1 MSVEIK
7 EVITKADRKTFVRMP
22 RQLYSASKYW
32 VPPIEMQ
39 ELFALN
45 PDKNPAF
52 QHSKSRLW
60 LAYSNGKVVGRIAA
74 IINLRE
80 IEMLDQAVGRFG
92 WFDAIEDQEVA
103 NALLEKAENWLRKE
117 GIELIKGP
125 YGFTNFDKTGLLVE
139 GFEEMPTIATL
150 YNFPYYANLLQE
162 AGYKTEMKWVEY
174 EIAVPDQIPERIE
187 RLANTIQE
195 RLQVKPVVVKSRQ
208 ELMRYAYD
216 IFDLLMESYKELHGF
231 IPYTEAQ
238 IDYYIKSQIGFIR
251 PEFVSLIEDNDG
263 RLVAFGITMPSMSRA
278 FRKANGKL
286 WPTGWY
292 HLMTAHKKPSTV
304 DLLLIGVR
312 PELRNKGLNAL
323 IFRDIMKVFIEK
335 DVKKVETN
343 PELEDNQQVQSLWQ
357 RYEPRQHKRRQTF
370 QKLLS

>member
-1 MSVEIK
+1 
-7 EVITKADRKTFVRMP
+7 
-22 RQLYSASKYW
+22 
-32 VPPIEMQ
+32 
-39 ELFALN
+39 LN

-125 YGFTNFDKTGLLVE
+125 YGFTNVDKAGLLVE

-162 AGYKTEMKWVEY
+162 AGYKTEMEWVEY

-195 RLQVKPVVVKSRQ
+195 RLQVKPVVVKS
-208 ELMRYAYD
+208 
-216 IFDLLMESYKELHGF
+216 
-231 IPYTEAQ
+231 
-238 IDYYIKSQIGFIR
+238 
-251 PEFVSLIEDNDG
+251 
-263 RLVAFGITMPSMSRA
+263 
-278 FRKANGKL
+278 
-286 WPTGWY
+286 
-292 HLMTAHKKPSTV
+292 
-304 DLLLIGVR
+304 
-312 PELRNKGLNAL
+312 
-323 IFRDIMKVFIEK
+323 
-335 DVKKVETN
+335 
-343 PELEDNQQVQSLWQ
+343 
-357 RYEPRQHKRRQTF
+357 
-370 QKLLS
+370 